1 MGYST
6 VVSHFGLPVEELI
19 EALKDTESE
28 ELIEFREWLKEQSE
42 DSIALDVKDK
52 LQIPNSKQTYEKF
65 EVWEMQP
72 TKKSTHSSTQ
82 LF

>member
-1 MGYST
+1 MKST
-6 VVSHFGLPVEELI
+6 RL
-19 EALKDTESE
+19 SE
-28 ELIEFREWLKEQSE
+28 KEIQE
-42 DSIALDVKDK
+42 VFDK